1 MAEGWARH
9 LHGDSIEARS
19 AGIAPH
25 GLDPRAIKVMREAGV
40 DISEYTSKHID
51 TFLDMPFDLV
61 VTVCD
66 NAAESCPVFP
76 GGTRMLHRGFEDPL
90 RLAKSAA
97 TEEEALAHYRRIRDE
112 IRAFIEQLADQMKQE
127 HVI

>member
-1 MAEGWARH
+1 MAEGWARY

-19 AGIAPH
+19 AGVAPH
-25 GLDPRAIKVMREAGV
+25 GLDPRAIKVMRETGV
-40 DISEYTSKHID
+40 DISEHTSKHID

-76 GGTRMLHRGFEDPL
+76 GGTRMLHRGFEDPP

-112 IRAFIEQLADQMKQE
+112 IRAFIEQLPDQMKQE
-127 HVI
+127 HVS